1 MDLKSFFESEGIFYT
16 ALLPMEKVHVV
27 NKPLL
32 DRTIPHAQSAL
43 LFLVPY
49 YVGNIPGNISLYARS
64 KDYHLFAKE
73 LSGRLY
79 AKLKK
84 LYPEKAFHLFT
95 DHSPISEVPAAAI
108 GGLGVI
114 GDNGLLIN
122 ERYGSYIF
130 LFDLLSDMTVDEWG
144 FDVRLNAVKGCLH
157 CGACKKACPC
167 MFEDCASGIGQ
178 KKGTLT
184 AQEQELVLK
193 TGLVWGCDL
202 CQSVCP
208 LNKNAEK
215 TAVPFFYEDRIETLD
230 IQTLSSLQ
238 GERFKER
245 AFAWRGRATVER
257 NVKLFENLE
266 QK

>member
-84 LYPEKAFHLFT
+84 LYPERFL
-95 DHSPISEVPAAAI
+95 
-108 GGLGVI
+108 
-114 GDNGLLIN
+114 
-122 ERYGSYIF
+122 ERTNCSLSCENCREKLCSHKTSLKRF
-130 LFDLLSDMTVDEWG
+130 LSK
-144 FDVRLNAVKGCLH
+144 VRAH
-157 CGACKKACPC
+157 
-167 MFEDCASGIGQ
+167 MH
-178 KKGTLT
+178 
-184 AQEQELVLK
+184 
-193 TGLVWGCDL
+193 
-202 CQSVCP
+202 
-208 LNKNAEK
+208 KN
-215 TAVPFFYEDRIETLD
+215 
-230 IQTLSSLQ
+230 
-238 GERFKER
+238 
-245 AFAWRGRATVER
+245 
-257 NVKLFENLE
+257 
-266 QK
+266 